1 MSLYAPIPRWIKV
14 TPDRFKSKEMCN
26 EAVRINPLSLRMS
39 LTNLK
44 LKKCVVRQ

>member
-1 MSLYAPIPRWIKV
+1 MSLYESVSRWIIV

-26 EAVRINPLSLRMS
+26 ETVRINPLSLRMS